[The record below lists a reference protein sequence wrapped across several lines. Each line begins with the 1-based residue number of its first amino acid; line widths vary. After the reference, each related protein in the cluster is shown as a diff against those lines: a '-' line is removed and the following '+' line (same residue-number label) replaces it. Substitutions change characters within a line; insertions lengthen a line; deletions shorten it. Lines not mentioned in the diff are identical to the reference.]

1 MDIKIFLVSPIVE
14 YKYPRLVVWADDA
27 KASLEAASDFI
38 SGLRNQKPVV
48 EPLSKDFQTL
58 QGAQESEP
66 PAELSIVPAGQVV
79 HFQFH
84 KNSYYL
90 IKNKAV
96 LVKTQDILEPIM
108 ESPPAKVPV
117 KRSLFRR
124 LFDYV

>member
-1 MDIKIFLVSPIVE
+1 MDIKIFLVSAIVE
-14 YKYPRLVVWADDA
+14 YQYPRLVVWADDD
-27 KASLEAASDFI
+27 KAAVEAGSRFI
-38 SGLRNQKPVV
+38 RDLRNQQPVF
-48 EPLSKDFQTL
+48 EPLSKDFQTW
-58 QGAQESEP
+58 QGVQESEP
-66 PAELSIVPAGQVV
+66 PAELSIVPVGQAV
-79 HFQFH
+79 HFQFD
-84 KNSYYL
+84 KNRYYL

>member
-14 YKYPRLVVWADDA
+14 YQYPRLVVWADDD
-27 KASLEAASDFI
+27 KAAVEAGSRFI
-38 SGLRNQKPVV
+38 RDLRNQQPVF
-48 EPLSKDFQTL
+48 EPLSKDFQTW
-58 QGAQESEP
+58 QGVQASEP
-66 PAELSIVPAGQVV
+66 PAELSIVPVGQAV

-90 IKNKAV
+90 TKNKAV
-96 LVKTQDILEPIM
+96 LVETQNVLEPIM
-108 ESPPAKVPV
+108 ESPPPKVHV